1 MKYAVKRVYDSAAES
16 DGFRILVDRL
26 WPRGVKKED
35 AHINLW
41 LKEIAPSTSLR
52 KWFNHEDEK
61 WNDFKEK
68 YIEELKQN
76 PAVLQQLKKEIEGQ
90 KKVTLVY
97 GAKNEKHNQAVVLK
111 GFLEE

>member
-1 MKYAVKRVYDSAAES
+1 MAQRH
-16 DGFRILVDRL
+16 
-26 WPRGVKKED
+26 KKED
-35 AHINLW
+35 AHIDLW

-61 WNDFKEK
+61 WDDFKEK
-68 YIEELKQN
+68 YIQELKQN
-76 PAVLQQLKKEIEGQ
+76 SDVLQQLKDAIKGQ
-90 KKVTLVY
+90 KKATFVY